1 MFGKN
6 SKKDNPFISRMTG
19 YMNSAM
25 ECSYHKV
32 SCAEEI
38 KPMIKD
44 FFKKSM
50 SAEVNW
56 EDCGGVCWHI
66 ENITEAVQYLAENTR
81 NYERMS
87 EEDFKVFQKIFEE
100 FDVLHD
106 EALKLNSQSEY
117 KDYLSYK
124 ISCITEI
131 LCKNHVG
138 MHDSEEQHEY
148 WRDGMIFQNYENLW
162 KVIHRVNTE
171 WDDLRSRGF
180 SLRVFYDFWDV
191 FKYDRSRGE
200 EMSEKE
206 KIKTFMALLDGK
218 MKFIPVYRHEYRPIG
233 FKVVDNDFDDEIV
246 YTSDAKNNKSHRM
259 RQVGE
264 EATPCATTEE

>member
-1 MFGKN
+1 MLEKN
-6 SKKDNPFISRMTG
+6 SKKDNPFILRMTR

-25 ECSYHKV
+25 ESSSYHV

-50 SAEVNW
+50 SAKINW
-56 EDCGGVCWHI
+56 EDVGI
-66 ENITEAVQYLAENTR
+66 ECSNIEGITKAVQFLAENTR

-117 KDYLSYK
+117 KDFYYK
-124 ISCITEI
+124 ISCIQEI
-131 LCKNHVG
+131 LCKNQIFT
-138 MHDSEEQHEY
+138 HDSEEQHEY

-171 WDDLRSRGF
+171 WNELCSRGF
-180 SLRVFYDFWDV
+180 SIKVFLDFLSA
-191 FKYDRSRGE
+191 FSYDRMRGK
-200 EMSEKE
+200 EMSEEE
-206 KIKTFMALLDGK
+206 KFKTFMALLDGK
-218 MKFIPVYRHEYRPIG
+218 MKLIPVYLQEYRPLG

-246 YTSDAKNNKSHRM
+246 YTSDVKYNKSHRM

-264 EATPCATTEE
+264 EATTK